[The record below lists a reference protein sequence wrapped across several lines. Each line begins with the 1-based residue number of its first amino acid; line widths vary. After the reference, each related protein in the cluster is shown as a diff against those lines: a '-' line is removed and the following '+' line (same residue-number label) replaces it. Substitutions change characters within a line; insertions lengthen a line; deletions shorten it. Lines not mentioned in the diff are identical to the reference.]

1 MIRNYICPTSDGRLA
16 MENVIRAFWQSR
28 AGLKSP
34 PVLVDLQ
41 ALAKA
46 VRGAR

>member
-1 MIRNYICPTSDGRLA
+1 MIRNYIRPTSDGRLA
-16 MENVIRAFWQSR
+16 MENVIR